1 MGKEQKSVEHP
12 EEVKRILEEFSGILP
27 KDLSEGLPP
36 VRDIQ
41 HYINLIPSASI
52 PNLPHYRM
60 NPKEGEIL
68 K

>member
-60 NPKEGEIL
+60 NPKESEIL